1 MGHFDTRE
9 PRLIP
14 NLVNTDQVHIQSA
27 VLIGSLL
34 VYSAPCAELK
44 AEWTVIV
51 ASSEFFTIIRLGFI
65 QPKEPV
71 RTPLATR
78 SLNRHGLPRSLSLIH
93 GVM

>member
-51 ASSEFFTIIRLGFI
+51 ASSEFFSGPSLGLDLFN
-65 QPKEPV
+65 P
-71 RTPLATR
+71 R
-78 SLNRHGLPRSLSLIH
+78 NRPERHRRPEA
-93 GVM
+93 